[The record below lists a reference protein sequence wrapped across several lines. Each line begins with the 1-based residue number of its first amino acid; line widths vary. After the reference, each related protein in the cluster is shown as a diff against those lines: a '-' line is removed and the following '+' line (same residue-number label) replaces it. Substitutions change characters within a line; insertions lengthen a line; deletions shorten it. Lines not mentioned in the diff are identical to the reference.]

1 MPGLP
6 SALRARFRI
15 GAGNEDGDDE
25 IIYLIAPSGHPNYGD
40 ELIALAWLQYLAR
53 ARPHALVVLD
63 CHSPGQTSL
72 LLRGVHPGAVF
83 VDTLWQL
90 AEYAADTT
98 RTDGPD
104 PTTPWTWVAQA
115 ATTFGPAPRLAE
127 GVDVFRR
134 ASSVHLLGGG
144 YVNQVWPHHV
154 SLVAAIAELTR
165 MTGVPSY
172 ATGQGLIPLLDEP
185 AWSVLTD
192 AIGAFTVFDVR
203 DEASAQALSGI
214 GARRHTGDDAWLAVG
229 EGDGTHTVT
238 DVDDPDTVSDVDDPT
253 RPPRHPEGVTLCLQ
267 SDLTDDFGAFGSTG
281 VDALTRF
288 IRATLDAW
296 QVPAE
301 AITVV
306 EGIPGG
312 DLEVPTRLGDRLDG
326 ATTVPFID
334 VWRKGLT
341 VGRGDAWISTRFH
354 PHLVAAAAGDPGVAV
369 VTRPDY
375 YATKH
380 ESLVAAGSRWTVVSG
395 TETIPDRPTAG
406 GFPEDAR
413 DRAVALKKA
422 LAQRIYPR
430 RGRRSGDLR
439 LRR

>member
-1 MPGLP
+1 MQLPGLP
-6 SALRARFRI
+6 SALRARFHI
-15 GAGNEDGDDE
+15 GADDENGADE
-25 IIYLIAPSGHPNYGD
+25 IIYLVAPSGHPNYGD
-40 ELIALAWLQYLAR
+40 ELIALAWLENLAR
-53 ARPHALVVLD
+53 TRPNAVVVLD

-90 AEYAADTT
+90 TAYASDVT
-98 RTDGPD
+98 RTEGPD
-104 PTTPWTWVAQA
+104 PATPWSWVAKA

-127 GVDVFRR
+127 GVDMFRR

-144 YVNQVWPHHV
+144 YLNKVWPQHV
-154 SLVAAIAELTR
+154 SLLAAIAELSR
-165 MTGVPSY
+165 VTGAPAH

-192 AIGAFTVFDVR
+192 SAREFTVFDVR
-203 DEASAQALSGI
+203 DEASAEALAGI
-214 GARRHTGDDAWLAVG
+214 ASRRHTGDDAWLAVG
-229 EGDGTHTVT
+229 E
-238 DVDDPDTVSDVDDPT
+238 DVGIDDVSHGDDP
-253 RPPRHPEGVTLCLQ
+253 PRSPRRADGVTLCLQ
-267 SDLTDDFGAFGSTG
+267 ADLTDDFVAFGSTG

-288 IRATLDAW
+288 VRATLDSW

-312 DLEVPTRLGDRLDG
+312 DLEVATRLGDRLDG

-334 VWRKGLT
+334 VWRRGLT

-354 PHLVAAAAGDPGVAV
+354 PHLVAAAAGDPGVALV
-369 VTRPDY
+369 IRPDY

-380 ESLVAAGSRWTVVSG
+380 ESLAAAGSRWTVV
-395 TETIPDRPTAG
+395 TDAETIPDRPTAG
-406 GFPEDAR
+406 GFPPDAR

-422 LAQRIYPR
+422 LAQRIYPH

-439 LRR
+439 TRR